1 MAARQV
7 MHTGNVAH
15 AKAAAEVLAETRRKL
30 YGILAGD

>member
-1 MAARQV
+1 MATRQV

-15 AKAAAEVLAETRRKL
+15 AKAAAQVLAETRRKL